1 MAFIYSTRLQT
12 CPDVHCP
19 IQQINFD
26 QLLVLEPE
34 GNKKSNR
41 TRSGKGCAM
50 NGVCRMRNSSNPYR
64 KRSHWD
70 GSWIWGLMKE
80 HEFFC
85 CSGGLGIIEIT

>member
-34 GNKKSNR
+34 GKK
-41 TRSGKGCAM
+41 KA
-50 NGVCRMRNSSNPYR
+50 
-64 KRSHWD
+64 
-70 GSWIWGLMKE
+70 
-80 HEFFC
+80 
-85 CSGGLGIIEIT
+85 IERAQAKDAP